1 MKVGSAK
8 PEAGKSSCNND
19 LVHGT
24 RVCAVAKI
32 TDGYNTKEPTAC
44 LTLNKVPKPAE
55 PTCTVWAGPG
65 PYGGATVKWSSNG
78 TLSRKSVIS
87 GAGGGTYNATATRT
101 NSDGKNI
108 STQSRTC
115 GMTINKRPSPWG
127 LPSISTL
134 CGNGSTAQSRAKN
147 LIQGTYSNAEISWE
161 GWSVSYISGGS
172 AGQSSWG
179 GGIVSQGGTC
189 RGIQSFQAYVWTVA
203 SNPTMQMQSYSV
215 GSACPSGYTRAPYCN
230 KNNVG
235 NNSGA
240 LNQNGA
246 LQTWD
251 AARWYAWAK

>member
-1 MKVGSAK
+1 
-8 PEAGKSSCNND
+8 GKTSCNNN

-24 RVCAVAKI
+24 VVCAVAKI

-44 LTLNKVPKPAE
+44 LTMNKVPSPKE
-55 PTCTVWAGPG
+55 PSCSVSATPG

-78 TLSRKSVIS
+78 TLNRSSVTSRTS
-87 GAGGGTYNATATRT
+87 GGYYDATATRKNT
-101 NSDGKNI
+101 DGLNV

-115 GMTINKRPSPWG
+115 GMTINKRPTPWG
-127 LPSISTL
+127 QPSTSVL

-189 RGIQSFQAYVWTVA
+189 RGIQSFQAYVWKVSGPPLSPAATNRQLSA
-203 SNPTMQMQSYSV
+203 
-215 GSACPSGYTRAPYCN
+215 GSACPSDLRSAPHCS
-230 KNNVG
+230 KFNVG

-251 AARWYAWAK
+251 AAKWYAWAK